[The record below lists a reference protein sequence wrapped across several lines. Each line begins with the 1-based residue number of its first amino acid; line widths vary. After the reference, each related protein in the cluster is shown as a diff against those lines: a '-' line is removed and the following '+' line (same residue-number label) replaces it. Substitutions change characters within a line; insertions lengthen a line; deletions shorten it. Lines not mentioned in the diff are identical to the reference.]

1 MPTKFQ
7 LITELYDQTVQSV
20 TGSYQ
25 SWTGFLRAACYNYK
39 CPFDNQILIYA
50 QRPDATAVL
59 EMERW
64 NRQFGRWVNRGAKSI
79 AVFGDDGQNCLK
91 LYFDV
96 SDTHASRF
104 ARPLP
109 IWTMHPAF
117 EPEVI
122 ETLEATFGNLAEKE
136 NLADAVRSA
145 CHNAVADNITDY
157 LQDLRECREDSL
169 LEELDDLNLEVF
181 YRDALEVSVAYMLM
195 TRLGL
200 RADDYFSPDEF
211 AHVYEFNTPP
221 TINALGIATS
231 DIAEMGL
238 REISRTVMQAQRDQF
253 FANRARI
260 GYDDRTEQH
269 QTERERSEQHGGH
282 LQDAERLSGAEFDDA
297 QRTGGASG
305 QVRRA
310 AERISEEAPQGALHQ
325 PQDQRQADGA
335 SGRDRADRAED
346 GGADRGADGESRGR
360 DGGAEGDRSHA
371 LDGPDE
377 QSPAQ
382 RGGVGA
388 ERSDLRLT
396 TQEAT
401 EAGSD
406 ELPAFVDHSG
416 DYVLLDRLR
425 ADCDYFLGAGGRS
438 EKHLWAGNVH
448 AQIKKMR
455 ELYDAL
461 PEKPEW
467 LTAEAIDRYAAQM
480 AAPYQ
485 VAAYHHFENGFDDKL
500 DYQTLEEAEAAAQG
514 YVAGTMEED
523 GFAYD
528 GAAVYD
534 AETHQCLRVYGNY
547 PDEKAQ
553 EQAAAFALEY
563 DAAQQNTA
571 ELPAFLDMHLIEAT
585 LLDDGGRK
593 HKRQEIFEYFQAHK
607 SLAERT
613 EFLKNSYNDIW
624 VEVLTDGVRTGYHA
638 EKDGLLMWEGSY
650 LSRTSESVFSWSV
663 ITEMTEGL
671 IERGEYKIKLGLQN
685 APVMVEQLALFDMGG
700 DAPVY
705 EAPEDVPSGILA
717 PARTV
722 SQEVIDLA
730 LCTGGNEPGSAERIA
745 VFYMRKRP
753 EQENEEFL
761 RREFGTENGRGIEYE
776 GRKYAV
782 WFETDGIHLA
792 QGDSIRTGYSKTVVT
807 WEQASARILELLEAG
822 TYLSASE
829 LAQTPDK
836 VLHEAMDALL
846 MTARDLSDAGRERG
860 LFPQTLAI
868 HDQYKGYPELDKD
881 MVAFAKTEG
890 GLQTLAQEY
899 HAFLDAYAQDR
910 DIMRWRL
917 SAYNTHRIGVVLDG
931 LSYPERSFTAQ
942 PSFLR
947 QCKMFITQDEIDHYF
962 LREGVESRLSI
973 YSHFCYPHTPEEHQ
987 KFIKSSFG
995 EYSGG
1000 SRAGYGYTK
1009 TYKGLDYERDYN
1021 SKKYDS
1027 VHLTIPNVVKEYERL
1042 IAQKRF
1048 PGEDAIAKIPEYE
1061 RRRLARIVYNGFYN
1075 APDDVPRPYP
1085 KGTDYY
1091 DALPTIEEQLQDKDK
1106 AAEIL
1111 AVLTSRLDGT
1121 DESDRSYDSVRR
1133 AKEQLSEYVGGTF
1146 SLFNHRHD
1154 APQQERSFVE
1164 QVAENAA
1171 RLAAAKPELP
1181 QPEPVPLADSVI
1193 VGTRL
1198 TIDDRQFEVDN
1209 VDEAAQRVSLRD
1221 VTFENGTGFPI
1232 FRIEPIGFVRAQLEQ
1247 SEPVQKCEPPAAL
1260 TPPKKKKRNTL
1271 PRLLIRKHEIVQ

>member
-39 CPFDNQILIYA
+39 CPFDEQLLIYA

-145 CHNAVADNITDY
+145 CHNAVADNFTDY

-169 LEELDDLNLEVF
+169 LEELDDLNLEAF

-211 AHVYEFNTPP
+211 AHVYEFNTPT

-253 FANRARI
+253 FANRTRI

-269 QTERERSEQHGGH
+269 ETPHERSEQHGGH
-282 LQDAERLSGAEFDDA
+282 LQDAERLSGAEPADA
-297 QRTGGASG
+297 ADAGGTSG
-305 QVRRA
+305 QVRGA
-310 AERISEEAPQGALHQ
+310 AAAISGEAPQSALHQ

-335 SGRDRADRAED
+335 SGRDRADGAEN
-346 GGADRGADGESRGR
+346 GGADRDADGTGRGR
-360 DGGAEGDRSHA
+360 DGGTESNRSAA

-377 QSPAQ
+377 QPQAQ
-382 RGGVGA
+382 RGGAGA
-388 ERSDLRLT
+388 ERSDLQLI
-396 TQEAT
+396 ET

-485 VAAYHHFENGFDDKL
+485 VAAYRHIENGFDDKL

-514 YVAGTMEED
+514 YVVGTMEVD
-523 GFAYD
+523 GFSYD

-534 AETHQCLRVYGNY
+534 AETHQCLRVYGDY

-553 EQAAAFALEY
+553 KQATAFAQEH
-563 DAAQQNTA
+563 DEASKAA
-571 ELPAFLDMHLIEAT
+571 ELPPFLDMHLIEAN

-593 HKRQEIFEYFQAHK
+593 HKRQEIFEYF
-607 SLAERT
+607 R
-613 EFLKNSYNDIW
+613 
-624 VEVLTDGVRTGYHA
+624 
-638 EKDGLLMWEGSY
+638 
-650 LSRTSESVFSWSV
+650 
-663 ITEMTEGL
+663 L
-671 IERGEYKIKLGLQN
+671 I
-685 APVMVEQLALFDMGG
+685 V
-700 DAPVY
+700 
-705 EAPEDVPSGILA
+705 
-717 PARTV
+717 
-722 SQEVIDLA
+722 
-730 LCTGGNEPGSAERIA
+730 
-745 VFYMRKRP
+745 
-753 EQENEEFL
+753 
-761 RREFGTENGRGIEYE
+761 
-776 GRKYAV
+776 
-782 WFETDGIHLA
+782 
-792 QGDSIRTGYSKTVVT
+792 
-807 WEQASARILELLEAG
+807 
-822 TYLSASE
+822 
-829 LAQTPDK
+829 
-836 VLHEAMDALL
+836 
-846 MTARDLSDAGRERG
+846 
-860 LFPQTLAI
+860 
-868 HDQYKGYPELDKD
+868 
-881 MVAFAKTEG
+881 
-890 GLQTLAQEY
+890 
-899 HAFLDAYAQDR
+899 
-910 DIMRWRL
+910 
-917 SAYNTHRIGVVLDG
+917 
-931 LSYPERSFTAQ
+931 
-942 PSFLR
+942 
-947 QCKMFITQDEIDHYF
+947 
-962 LREGVESRLSI
+962 
-973 YSHFCYPHTPEEHQ
+973 
-987 KFIKSSFG
+987 KSSW
-995 EYSGG
+995 
-1000 SRAGYGYTK
+1000 T
-1009 TYKGLDYERDYN
+1009 
-1021 SKKYDS
+1021 
-1027 VHLTIPNVVKEYERL
+1027 
-1042 IAQKRF
+1042 
-1048 PGEDAIAKIPEYE
+1048 
-1061 RRRLARIVYNGFYN
+1061 
-1075 APDDVPRPYP
+1075 
-1085 KGTDYY
+1085 
-1091 DALPTIEEQLQDKDK
+1091 
-1106 AAEIL
+1106 
-1111 AVLTSRLDGT
+1111 
-1121 DESDRSYDSVRR
+1121 
-1133 AKEQLSEYVGGTF
+1133 
-1146 SLFNHRHD
+1146 
-1154 APQQERSFVE
+1154 
-1164 QVAENAA
+1164 
-1171 RLAAAKPELP
+1171 
-1181 QPEPVPLADSVI
+1181 
-1193 VGTRL
+1193 
-1198 TIDDRQFEVDN
+1198 
-1209 VDEAAQRVSLRD
+1209 
-1221 VTFENGTGFPI
+1221 
-1232 FRIEPIGFVRAQLEQ
+1232 LE
-1247 SEPVQKCEPPAAL
+1247 
-1260 TPPKKKKRNTL
+1260 
-1271 PRLLIRKHEIVQ
+1271 